1 MNSLHE
7 RRKHRLTSRS
17 MQSLVKQGGH
27 DLLPLRFPNILWNDT
42 TVLIDRFIVHN
53 SFPWRL
59 LVERDQ
65 VSLLK
70 HQLFSDVRRGLGGG
84 HVYMVS
90 LIIPT
95 QLLLKA
101 ELG

>member
-1 MNSLHE
+1 MNSFHE
-7 RRKHRLTSRS
+7 RRKHSLTSRS

-65 VSLLK
+65 VRLLK

-84 HVYMVS
+84 HVNVIS
-90 LIIPT
+90 LVIPT
-95 QLLLKA
+95 
-101 ELG
+101 